1 MGKSKMFK
9 DFNFKLV
16 VIEALLDKEPLF
28 LKELT
33 DLIDKYT
40 NNYEWYSGAESIAE
54 IREYLE
60 ELTLELSD
68 LEKIDSLCFDG
79 GNEIY
84 HILKPDWDGED
95 SLFDVISVE
104 GFQILKNLTTV
115 EYISMCYP
123 KVLEPFK
130 KAGIEIED

>member
-1 MGKSKMFK
+1 MGKSEMFQ

-28 LKELT
+28 LKELK

-40 NNYEWYSGAESIAE
+40 NNFEWYAGAGPIVE
-54 IREYLE
+54 IRDFLE
-60 ELTLELSD
+60 ELTLEISD
-68 LEKIDSLCFDG
+68 LEKIESLCFDG

-104 GFQILKNLTTV
+104 GFQNLKNLKTV

-123 KVLEPFK
+123 KVLEPLK
-130 KAGIEIED
+130 QAGIEIED

>member
-1 MGKSKMFK
+1 MDKSELFK

-28 LKELT
+28 LEKLT
-33 DLIDKYT
+33 DLKNMYT
-40 NNYEWYSGAESIAE
+40 NSFEWYSGKEPIVE

-60 ELTLELSD
+60 ELTLEISD
-68 LEKIDSLCFDG
+68 LEKIESLCFDG

-95 SLFDVISVE
+95 SLFDVESVE
-104 GFQILKNLTTV
+104 GFLNIKNLKTV

-130 KAGIEIED
+130 QAGIEIKY

>member
-1 MGKSKMFK
+1 MFK

-33 DLIDKYT
+33 DIIDKYT
-40 NNYEWYSGAESIAE
+40 NNFEWYSGAESIVE

-60 ELTLELSD
+60 VLTLELSD
-68 LEKIDSLCFDG
+68 LEKIESLCFDG

-104 GFQILKNLTTV
+104 GFQILKNLKSV